1 MKTVLNLNTNQLAR
15 LVSTWQKRLR
25 LEDWD
30 IRVQIVDP
38 RIAPDAEAEVTWNY
52 HKKTAEIRIASDS
65 TNQKELT
72 DSIVHEL
79 LHLHFWW
86 ADTEGTKSDLL
97 ELAFTR
103 ICDVIAD
110 QDEQLKQQKTKL

>member
-1 MKTVLNLNTNQLAR
+1 MKTVLNLTESQLAR
-15 LVSTWQKRLR
+15 LVSTWQTRLR

-38 RIAPDAEAEVTWNY
+38 RTSPDEAADVTWKY
-52 HKKTAEIRIASDS
+52 HKKTATIRIASDAK
-65 TNQKELT
+65 TQKELT
-72 DSIVHEL
+72 DSIFHEL

-103 ICDVIAD
+103 ICEVVAD
-110 QDEQLKQQKTKL
+110 QDQQLGKLNKK